1 MDLRIAVAVM
11 VVTFTALTLCPG
23 AGLARPKSQDPVL
36 AARGDERP
44 IRSVRTLALSAHFEI
59 VVSDPKPVPLLGLRM
74 TGNLLPWLGWHATA
88 VSSEIVTKIDTGMRG
103 YLLRHQLSPYLALS
117 GGVVI
122 VHISRTNV
130 APTFNAMAGVELA
143 TRAGL
148 HIYAEGGL
156 VLLNRPAFMGTTGVG
171 YRF

>member
-1 MDLRIAVAVM
+1 MELRIAM
-11 VVTFTALTLCPG
+11 VVTFAALTLCPG
-23 AGLARPKSQDPVL
+23 AGHARPKGGEDPTL

-44 IRSVRTLALSAHFEI
+44 VRSVRPLALAAHFEI
-59 VVSDPKPVPLLGLRM
+59 IVSPKPVPLLGLRM
-74 TGNLLPWLGWHATA
+74 TGNVLPWLGLHASA
-88 VSSEIVTKIDTGMRG
+88 VSSEILTKIDGGIRG
-103 YLLRHQLSPYLALS
+103 YLLQHQLSPYIAVS

-122 VHISRTNV
+122 GHFSDIDT
-130 APTFNAMAGVELA
+130 APVFSAVAGVELA

-156 VLLNRPAFMGTTGVG
+156 VLLNRAAFMGTTGVG